1 MDMLR
6 NERAPLNAPF
16 RPSPRNELIGLKL
29 RMLSFYSWT
38 LAAVIALGLSPLAMK
53 MALSAGGSSLQVAL
67 ITALVAASLVCGWMM
82 ARNKAQRLPRM
93 RWRQQMALLLVG
105 ALSSGLVPL
114 FGILA
119 MTETSASNR
128 ALFQSAYPAATALAA
143 RFLLGERLG
152 PFSYLLIALVCTGLV
167 LMNVESGPGLSMLD
181 WPFWLPLAT
190 LPMIGVADVIAKRN
204 LVDQP
209 PEVVAAGRA
218 VGGVLILTLALPW
231 AFPDLGTTLQAAW
244 HWMLLGGVCMGIF
257 AVALY
262 QVFDRTAASLAA
274 SLVALAPVL
283 TLAAEAALLGVSLD
297 AWQWAG
303 FTLVLVALLW
313 LSRRT

>member
-1 MDMLR
+1 V
-6 NERAPLNAPF
+6 F
-16 RPSPRNELIGLKL
+16 
-29 RMLSFYSWT
+29 SFWSWT
-38 LAAVIALGLSPLAMK
+38 LAAVLALAFAPLAMK
-53 MALSAGGSSLQVAL
+53 MALSVGGSTLPVAL
-67 ITALVAASLVCGWMM
+67 VTALVAALLVCGWML
-82 ARNKAQRLPRM
+82 ARNKARRLPRM
-93 RWRQQMALLLVG
+93 PWLQRSSLLLVG
-105 ALSSGLVPL
+105 ALSAGLVPL
-114 FGILA
+114 FGIVA

-152 PFSYLLIALVCTGLV
+152 PLSYLLIALVCTGLV
-167 LMNVESGPGLSMLD
+167 LMNIEPGPGLSVLN
-181 WPFWLPLAT
+181 WPFWLLLTT
-190 LPMIGVADVIAKRN
+190 LPMIGLADVIAKRN

-262 QVFDRTAASLAA
+262 QVFDRSAASLAA

-313 LSRRT
+313 LGRRT

>member
-1 MDMLR
+1 
-6 NERAPLNAPF
+6 
-16 RPSPRNELIGLKL
+16 
-29 RMLSFYSWT
+29 MLSFWSWT
-38 LAAVIALGLSPLAMK
+38 LAAVLALAFAPLAMK
-53 MALSAGGSSLQVAL
+53 MALSVGGSTLPVAL
-67 ITALVAASLVCGWMM
+67 VTALVAALLVCGWML
-82 ARNKAQRLPRM
+82 ARNKARRLPRM
-93 RWRQQMALLLVG
+93 PWRQRRALLLVG
-105 ALSSGLVPL
+105 ALSAGLVPL
-114 FGILA
+114 FGIVA

-152 PFSYLLIALVCTGLV
+152 PLSYLLIALVCTGLV
-167 LMNVESGPGLSMLD
+167 LMNIEPGPGLSVLN
-181 WPFWLPLAT
+181 WPFWLLLTT
-190 LPMIGVADVIAKRN
+190 LPMIGLADVIAKRN

-218 VGGVLILTLALPW
+218 VGGVLILALALPW

-244 HWMLLGGVCMGIF
+244 HWLLLGGVCMGIF

-283 TLAAEAALLGVSLD
+283 TLAAEAALLGVSLN

-303 FTLVLVALLW
+303 FVLVLVALLW
-313 LSRRT
+313 LGRRV

>member
-1 MDMLR
+1 M
-6 NERAPLNAPF
+6 
-16 RPSPRNELIGLKL
+16 I
-29 RMLSFYSWT
+29 SFWSWT
-38 LAAVIALGLSPLAMK
+38 LAAVIALAFSPLAMK
-53 MALSAGGSSLQVAL
+53 MALSVGGAPLPVAL
-67 ITALVAASLVCGWMM
+67 ITTLFAALLVCGWLLV
-82 ARNKAQRLPRM
+82 RNKARRLPRLG
-93 RWRQQMALLLVG
+93 WRQRMALLVVG
-105 ALSSGLVPL
+105 ALSAGLVPL

-152 PFSYLLIALVCTGLV
+152 PFSYVLIALVCTGLV
-167 LMNVESGPGLSMLD
+167 LMNVEPAPGLSMLH
-181 WPFWLPLAT
+181 WPFWLLLAT
-190 LPMIGVADVIAKRN
+190 LPMIGLADVIAKKS

-218 VGGVLILTLALPW
+218 VGGVLVLTLTLPW
-231 AFPDLGTTLQAAW
+231 AFPGLAATLVTGW
-244 HWMLLGGVCMGIF
+244 HWLLVGGLCMGIF

-262 QVFDRTAASLAA
+262 QVFDRTKASLAA

-283 TLAAEAALLGVSLD
+283 TLAAEAALLGVALS

-303 FTLVLVALLW
+303 FTLVLIALLW
-313 LSRRT
+313 LGRRI

>member
-1 MDMLR
+1 V
-6 NERAPLNAPF
+6 F
-16 RPSPRNELIGLKL
+16 
-29 RMLSFYSWT
+29 SFWSWT
-38 LAAVIALGLSPLAMK
+38 LAAVLALAFAPLAMK
-53 MALSAGGSSLQVAL
+53 MALSVGGSTLPVAL
-67 ITALVAASLVCGWMM
+67 VTALVAALLVCGWML
-82 ARNKAQRLPRM
+82 ARNKARRLPRM
-93 RWRQQMALLLVG
+93 PWLQRSSLLLVG
-105 ALSSGLVPL
+105 ALSAGLVPL
-114 FGILA
+114 FGIVA

-152 PFSYLLIALVCTGLV
+152 PLSYLLIALVCTGLV
-167 LMNVESGPGLSMLD
+167 LMNIEPGPGLSVLN
-181 WPFWLPLAT
+181 WPFWLLLTT
-190 LPMIGVADVIAKRN
+190 LPMIGLADVIAKRN

-313 LSRRT
+313 LGRRT

>member
-1 MDMLR
+1 M
-6 NERAPLNAPF
+6 F
-16 RPSPRNELIGLKL
+16 
-29 RMLSFYSWT
+29 SFWSWT
-38 LAAVIALGLSPLAMK
+38 LAAVIALGISPLAMK
-53 MALSAGGSSLQVAL
+53 MALSVGGAPLPVAL
-67 ITALVAASLVCGWMM
+67 ITTLFAALLVCGWLLV
-82 ARNKAQRLPRM
+82 RNKARRLPRLG
-93 RWRQQMALLLVG
+93 WRQRMALLVVG
-105 ALSSGLVPL
+105 ALSAGLVPL

-152 PFSYLLIALVCTGLV
+152 PFSYVLIALVCTGLV
-167 LMNVESGPGLSMLD
+167 LMNVEPAPGLSMLH
-181 WPFWLPLAT
+181 WPFWLLLAT
-190 LPMIGVADVIAKRN
+190 LPMIGLADVIAKKS

-218 VGGVLILTLALPW
+218 VGGVLVLTLTLPW
-231 AFPDLGTTLQAAW
+231 AFPGLAATLVTGW
-244 HWMLLGGVCMGIF
+244 HWLLVGGLCMGIF

-262 QVFDRTAASLAA
+262 QVFDRTKASLAA

-283 TLAAEAALLGVSLD
+283 TLAAEAALLGVSLS

-303 FTLVLVALLW
+303 FTLVLIALLW
-313 LSRRT
+313 LGRRI

>member
-1 MDMLR
+1 V
-6 NERAPLNAPF
+6 F
-16 RPSPRNELIGLKL
+16 
-29 RMLSFYSWT
+29 SFWSWT
-38 LAAVIALGLSPLAMK
+38 LAAVLALAFAPLAMK
-53 MALSAGGSSLQVAL
+53 MALSVGGSTLPVAL
-67 ITALVAASLVCGWMM
+67 VTALVAALLVCGWML
-82 ARNKAQRLPRM
+82 ARNKARRLPRM
-93 RWRQQMALLLVG
+93 PWLQRSALLLVG
-105 ALSSGLVPL
+105 ALSAGLVPL
-114 FGILA
+114 FGIVA

-152 PFSYLLIALVCTGLV
+152 PLSYLLIALVCTGLV
-167 LMNVESGPGLSMLD
+167 LMNIEPGPGLSVLN
-181 WPFWLPLAT
+181 WPFWLLLTT
-190 LPMIGVADVIAKRN
+190 LPMIGLADVIAKRN

-313 LSRRT
+313 LSRRI

>member
-1 MDMLR
+1 M
-6 NERAPLNAPF
+6 F
-16 RPSPRNELIGLKL
+16 
-29 RMLSFYSWT
+29 SFWSWT
-38 LAAVIALGLSPLAMK
+38 LAAVLALAFAPLAMK
-53 MALSAGGSSLQVAL
+53 MALSVGGSTLPVAL
-67 ITALVAASLVCGWMM
+67 VTALVAALLVCGWML
-82 ARNKAQRLPRM
+82 ARNKARRLPRM
-93 RWRQQMALLLVG
+93 PWLQRSSLLLVG
-105 ALSSGLVPL
+105 ALSAGLVPL
-114 FGILA
+114 FGIVA

-152 PFSYLLIALVCTGLV
+152 PLSYLLIALVCTGLV
-167 LMNVESGPGLSMLD
+167 LMNIEPGPGLSVLN
-181 WPFWLPLAT
+181 WPFWLLLTT
-190 LPMIGVADVIAKRN
+190 LPMIGLADVIAKRN

-283 TLAAEAALLGVSLD
+283 TLAAEATLLGVSLD

>member
-1 MDMLR
+1 V
-6 NERAPLNAPF
+6 F
-16 RPSPRNELIGLKL
+16 
-29 RMLSFYSWT
+29 SFWSWT
-38 LAAVIALGLSPLAMK
+38 LAAVLALAFAPLAMK
-53 MALSAGGSSLQVAL
+53 MALSVGGSTLPVAL
-67 ITALVAASLVCGWMM
+67 VTALVAALLVCGWML
-82 ARNKAQRLPRM
+82 ARNKARRLPRM
-93 RWRQQMALLLVG
+93 PWLQRSSLLLVG
-105 ALSSGLVPL
+105 ALSAGLVPL
-114 FGILA
+114 FGIVA

-152 PFSYLLIALVCTGLV
+152 PLSYLLIALVCTGLV
-167 LMNVESGPGLSMLD
+167 LMNIEPGPGLSVLN
-181 WPFWLPLAT
+181 WPFWLLLTT
-190 LPMIGVADVIAKRN
+190 LPMIGLADVIAKRN

-283 TLAAEAALLGVSLD
+283 TLAAEATLLGVSLD